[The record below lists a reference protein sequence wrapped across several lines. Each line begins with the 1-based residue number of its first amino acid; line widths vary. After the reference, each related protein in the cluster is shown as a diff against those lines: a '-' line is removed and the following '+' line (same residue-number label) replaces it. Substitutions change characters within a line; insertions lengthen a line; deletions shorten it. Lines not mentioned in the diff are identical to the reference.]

1 MKRIKSVNGYTIYE
15 ATSARDE
22 ANYNCHVGEYNI
34 YLSSDIRD
42 FGLSN
47 SYPEYESVDSL
58 AVAEAMCGAS
68 QYAVAVDLAEELSSS
83 TVQDMDLVLEIER
96 RLEAG
101 EALETIRLCYDTES
115 DRLYDS
121 VTEAINAG
129 VDVYEQHG
137 FDPYVDHPATG
148 RDADGKLYVIE
159 DECPF
164 DEDAQDIHTET
175 EQPTRRSHACYY
187 VTADDDSF
195 TTHVVRI
202 NWRPDESTEQYSE
215 RLRRAFFR
223 EIAHLFAFNDCYDI
237 GVDEI
242 VWDGRPVE
250 YVGWQP
256 GMRITF
262 RDSITGEI
270 VFDESFPEWDH

>member
-15 ATSARDE
+15 AVTQRDE
-22 ANYNCHVGEYNI
+22 DTYNCHVGEYNI

-47 SYPEYESVDSL
+47 SYPEYESIDSL
-58 AVAEAMCGAS
+58 SVAEAMCGAS

-101 EALETIRLCYDTES
+101 EALETIRLCSDTES

-121 VTEAINAG
+121 VTEALNAG
-129 VDVYEQHG
+129 VDVY
-137 FDPYVDHPATG
+137 D
-148 RDADGKLYVIE
+148 
-159 DECPF
+159 
-164 DEDAQDIHTET
+164 TEP

-187 VTADDDSF
+187 VTGDDDTF

-202 NWRPDESTEQYSE
+202 NWRLDESPEQYSE
-215 RLRRAFFR
+215 RLRRAFFNT
-223 EIAHLFAFNDCYDI
+223 IAHFFAFDDCYGI